1 MDITKIVALI
11 VVVAFIIGAVVI
23 AYLYLRDKTLN
34 DIRADVYQLILKAEH
49 IYKSGEGQTKMKYV
63 IQKARLLLPT
73 WAQFFITDALLEKV
87 VQIWFEAVKD
97 LLDDGKLNKS
107 QKVEE

>member
-63 IQKARLLLPT
+63 IQKARLLLAT